1 MRIKYISVMILL
13 CLCILFGENTECVHA
28 EITFE
33 DDIYLNGKLND
44 NIFWE
49 IKGDTLTIS
58 GEGAMPDFTYEVL
71 TPWKDDRGGIKKIII
86 CEGITSIGK
95 YSFDDCFMAESVQ
108 LPNSLVTIEEYAFCD
123 CKRLSE
129 ITLPAHLTE
138 IKMLAFNGCQRLK
151 SVVIPESVRSL
162 GIYAFAFCSYLTEV
176 KMNARLSEIPEG
188 CFKGCGRLSGFIIPK
203 SVKKVG
209 WKAFSDSFRVALI
222 FEEGTERI
230 EGELAEEVF
239 KTQCFIPRSVTYID
253 GEAYE
258 RAGGDA
264 ALYGF
269 SGSYAETFAAAKSK
283 ELGTPEYFYTNCIKP
298 YYHPNENYDFLKVGI
313 KTGDDQLAE
322 NVDPED
328 EMEPDV
334 DDSEESKT
342 EGSSKGDKGNS
353 KNEDANKTGDLEDDE
368 ASSSKNKKEQQCIE
382 VAKKTYALSYKALK
396 KKAKK
401 IELDVSSY
409 EDQIRFKKIS
419 GNSKIKVSQ
428 AGVVK
433 IPAKMKKGTYKIKI
447 KIRVDETKD
456 YYGVQKNVVFTF
468 KVK

>member
-1 MRIKYISVMILL
+1 MRVKYFFCMLLL
-13 CLCILFGENTECVHA
+13 CLCMLFGMKIEYAYA

-33 DDIYLNGKLND
+33 DDNYVSGKVND
-44 NIFWE
+44 RISWE
-49 IKGDTLTIS
+49 INGNTLTIS
-58 GEGAMPDFTYEVL
+58 GEGAMPDFRDETQM
-71 TPWKDDRGGIKKIII
+71 PWKEYMGGINKLIIQ
-86 CEGITSIGK
+86 EGITSIGK
-95 YSFDDCFMAESVQ
+95 YNFDGLNWLGSVQ
-108 LPNSLVTIEEYAFCD
+108 LPHSLVSIGEGAFLECSHLTIINLPDQLVEIKRMAFEGCSRLPNVVIPKSVQRIEEYAF
-123 CKRLSE
+123 
-129 ITLPAHLTE
+129 AHCT
-138 IKMLAFNGCQRLK
+138 R
-151 SVVIPESVRSL
+151 
-162 GIYAFAFCSYLTEV
+162 LTEV
-176 KMNARLSEIPEG
+176 KVNAQLSEIPDS
-188 CFKGCGRLSGFIIPK
+188 CFLMCQGLSGFVVPK
-203 SVKKVG
+203 SVKKIG
-209 WKAFSDSFRVALI
+209 EKAFFDAFRVSLI

-298 YYHPNENYDFLKVGI
+298 YYHPNENYDFLKVGM
-313 KTGDDQLAE
+313 KTEADQLAE

-342 EGSSKGDKGNS
+342 EGASKGDKGNS
-353 KNEDANKTGDLEDDE
+353 KNEEADKTGDLEDDE

-409 EDQIRFKKIS
+409 EDQIRFQKIS
-419 GNSKIKVSQ
+419 GNSKIKVSK
-428 AGVVK
+428 AGVVT

-447 KIRVDETKD
+447 KICVDETKD
-456 YYGVQKNVVFTF
+456 YYGAQKNVVFTF
-468 KVK
+468 KIK

>member
-1 MRIKYISVMILL
+1 MRVKYISVMILL
-13 CLCILFGENTECVHA
+13 CVCMLFGENTECVHA

-33 DDIYLNGKLND
+33 DDLYLNGKLND
-44 NIFWE
+44 NISWE
-49 IKGDTLTIS
+49 INGDTLTIS
-58 GEGAMPDFTYEVL
+58 GEGAIPDFTYEIL
-71 TPWKDDRGGIKKIII
+71 TPWKDDRGGIRKIIVS
-86 CEGITSIGK
+86 EGITSIGK
-95 YSFDDCFMAESVQ
+95 YCFDDCFMAESVQ
-108 LPNSLVTIEEYAFCD
+108 LPDSLVTIEEYAFCD
-123 CKRLSE
+123 CKNLAE
-129 ITLPAHLTE
+129 ITLPAHLSE
-138 IKMLAFNGCQRLK
+138 IKMVAFNGCKRLR

-162 GIYAFAFCSYLTEV
+162 GIYAFAYCSYLTEV

-203 SVKKVG
+203 SVKRIG
-209 WKAFSDSFRVALI
+209 RKAFSDSFRVSLI

-264 ALYGF
+264 ALFGY
-269 SGSYAETFAAAKSK
+269 SGSYAETFAASKSK
-283 ELGTPEYFYTNCIKP
+283 ELGTPESLYTNSIKP
-298 YYHPNENYDFLKVGI
+298 YYHPNENYDFLKVGM
-313 KTGDDQLAE
+313 KTEADQLAE

-328 EMEPDV
+328 EIETDV
-334 DDSEESKT
+334 EESEESKT
-342 EGSSKGDKGNS
+342 EGASNEGWRTD
-353 KNEDANKTGDLEDDE
+353 KNEETDKTDDIEDDE

-382 VAKKTYALSYKALK
+382 VAKKTYSLSYKALK

-419 GNSKIKVSQ
+419 GNSKIKVSK
-428 AGVVK
+428 AGVVT

-447 KIRVDETKD
+447 KICVDETKD
-456 YYGVQKNVVFTF
+456 YYGAQKNVVFTF
-468 KVK
+468 KIK